1 MSPHPVAMRLRVQGK
16 ARHVFGIGKGKS
28 GKKLPQRR
36 EPVFAGP
43 GPRRKAETGKPS
55 RTARRKRPLV
65 FRLISWGMMLGL
77 WALLAV
83 FATTGYLFVNLD
95 KQGLFNIPER
105 EPGIMLLAADGS
117 VLAERGAFFGDA
129 VRIDELPPYVPQAII
144 AIEDRRFYSHFG
156 IDPIG
161 IARAIYTNYRA
172 GAAVQGG
179 STLTQQLAKNLFLKP
194 DRTLERKLQEAVLA
208 IWLESK
214 YSKDEILQLYVNRVY
229 FGAGATGID
238 KAAQKFFG
246 KSARDVNLSEAA
258 VLAAVLKAP
267 SRYNPITSTEKANT
281 RAREVL
287 NDMVRAGFITQAE
300 ADATRG
306 VEARAPGSTYIPAKR
321 YIVDWVSE
329 SLPDLIGELK
339 DSVVVETTID
349 PVLQEEADRAVRA
362 ELSANGK
369 KLNATQAAMVV
380 MDTTGAVRAM
390 VGGRSYIQSQFNRA
404 VTARR
409 QPGSSFKPF
418 VYLAAIDAGMTPRT
432 VKIDEPV
439 TFGNWS
445 PDNYK
450 KKHLGPVSLTTA
462 LSKSINTVAAKLAVE
477 VGPENVA
484 ASARRLGI
492 ASPMVDNASIALG
505 TSEVSLLEM
514 TTAYVPFA
522 NGGIGVLPH
531 AITRITTREGKV
543 LYERTGGGPGQ
554 VISFESLGA
563 MNYMLRQV
571 VEDGTGTAA
580 KIEGHETA
588 GKTGTSQD
596 YRDAWFI
603 GYTSHLVAGVWV
615 GNDNNAPTKDVT
627 GGSMPARMF
636 SAVMRPA
643 HANRDSVPLPGYYN
657 PDEPAIAYAPSDQ
670 QETQTDG
677 GGFVDGL
684 RNIFGSREPE
694 PQVVAPQP
702 EQNTGRQKSFS
713 QRQREQMLQTR

>member
-1 MSPHPVAMRLRVQGK
+1 M
-16 ARHVFGIGKGKS
+16 FGM
-28 GKKLPQRR
+28 GKKRSRKTLPQRR

-43 GPRRKAETGKPS
+43 GPRRKAENSKASKPS
-55 RTARRKRPLV
+55 RRRKRPLV

-77 WALLAV
+77 WALIAV

-156 IDPIG
+156 VDPIG
-161 IARAIYTNYRA
+161 IARAIYTNWRA
-172 GAAVQGG
+172 RATVQGG

-194 DRTLERKLQEAVLA
+194 DRTLERKLQEVVLA
-208 IWLESK
+208 LWLESK
-214 YSKDEILQLYVNRVY
+214 YSKDEILQLYMNRVY

-267 SRYNPITSTEKANT
+267 SRYNPIASTERANE

-287 NDMVRAGFITQAE
+287 NDMVKAGFITQAE

-306 VEARAPGSTYIPAKR
+306 VEARAPGSTYISAKR
-321 YIVDWVSE
+321 YVVDWVSE
-329 SLPDLIGELK
+329 TLPDLIGELK

-349 PVLQEEADRAVRA
+349 PTLQDMAEKALRA
-362 ELSANGK
+362 ELEANGK
-369 KLNATQAAMVV
+369 KLNASQASMVV

-390 VGGRSYIQSQFNRA
+390 IGGRSYIQSQFNRA
-404 VTARR
+404 VKARR

-432 VKIDEPV
+432 VKVDEPV

-445 PDNYK
+445 PENYK
-450 KKHLGPVSLTTA
+450 NKHLGPVTLTEA
-462 LSKSINTVAAKLAVE
+462 LAKSINTVAAKLAVE

-484 ASARRLGI
+484 ATARRLGI
-492 ASPMVDNASIALG
+492 VSPLVDNASIALG

-514 TTAYVPFA
+514 TGAYVPFA

-531 AITRITTREGKV
+531 TITRITTREGKV
-543 LYERTGGGPGQ
+543 LYERSGGGPGQ

-563 MNYMLRQV
+563 MNYMMRQV
-571 VEDGTGTAA
+571 VEEGTGRAA
-580 KIEGHETA
+580 MIEGHETA

-603 GYTSHLVAGVWV
+603 GYTSHLVTGVWV
-615 GNDNNAPTKDVT
+615 GNDDNSPTNNVT
-627 GGSMPARMF
+627 GGSMPARIF
-636 SAVMRPA
+636 AAVMRPA
-643 HANRDSVPLPGYYN
+643 HAQLDAVPLPGYYQ
-657 PDEPAIAYAPSDQ
+657 PDEPAIAYGPAPGDAAQ
-670 QETQTDG
+670 YDG
-677 GGFVDGL
+677 GGFVDTL
-684 RNIFGSREPE
+684 RNIFGNPPAEP
-694 PQVVAPQP
+694 VAVPQP
-702 EQNTGRQKSFS
+702 QPRDSGKSFTD
-713 QRQREQMLQTR
+713 RQRERMLQTR

>member
-1 MSPHPVAMRLRVQGK
+1 VLQ
-16 ARHVFGIGKGKS
+16 VFGFGKN
-28 GKKLPQRR
+28 KKLPQRR

-43 GPRRKAETGKPS
+43 GPRRKADAGKPGKK
-55 RTARRKRPLV
+55 ARRRKPLI
-65 FRLISWGMMLGL
+65 FRVMSWGMMLGL
-77 WALLAV
+77 WAMIAV

-156 IDPIG
+156 VDPIG
-161 IARAIYTNYRA
+161 IARALYANWRA
-172 GAAVQGG
+172 RATVQGG
-179 STLTQQLAKNLFLKP
+179 STITQQLAKNLFLKP
-194 DRTLERKLQEAVLA
+194 ERTLERKMQEAVLA

-238 KAAQKFFG
+238 KAAQRFFG

-267 SRYNPITSTEKANT
+267 SRYNPIASTKRANE

-287 NDMVRAGFITQAE
+287 NDMVKAGFITQAE

-306 VEARAPGSTYIPAKR
+306 VQARAPGSTYIPAKR
-321 YIVDWVSE
+321 YVVNWVNE
-329 SLPDLIGELK
+329 TLPDLIGELK

-349 PVLQEEADRAVRA
+349 PQLQESSEKALRA
-362 ELSANGK
+362 ELAKNGK
-369 KLNATQAAMVV
+369 KLKAEQAAMVV

-390 VGGRSYIQSQFNRA
+390 IGGRSYIKSQFNRA
-404 VTARR
+404 VKAKR

-418 VYLAAIDAGMTPRT
+418 VYLAAIDAGMTPNT

-439 TFGNWS
+439 TYGDWS

-450 KKHLGPVSLTTA
+450 KKHLGPVKLTTA
-462 LSKSINTVAAKLAVE
+462 LAKSINTVAAKVAME
-477 VGPENVA
+477 VGPDNVA
-484 ASARRLGI
+484 ATARRLGI
-492 ASPMVDNASIALG
+492 ASPLVNNASIALG

-514 TTAYVPFA
+514 TAAYVPFA
-522 NGGIGVLPH
+522 NGGSGVLPH
-531 AITRITTREGKV
+531 VITRITTRDGKV
-543 LYERTGGGPGQ
+543 LYERSGGGPGQ

-563 MNYMLRQV
+563 MNYMMRQV
-571 VEDGTGTAA
+571 VEDGTGRAA
-580 KIEGHETA
+580 AIEGHETA

-615 GNDNNAPTKDVT
+615 GNDNNSPTNNVT
-627 GGSMPARMF
+627 GGSMPARIF
-636 SAVMRPA
+636 AAVMRPA
-643 HANRDSVPLPGYYN
+643 HANRDAVPLPGYFE
-657 PDEPAIAYAPSDQ
+657 PDEPAIAYAPAPEEQ
-670 QETQTDG
+670 RNDG
-677 GGFVDGL
+677 GGFVDSL

-694 PQVVAPQP
+694 PVVVEPQP
-702 EQNTGRQKSFS
+702 RQQQRPAKSFS
-713 QRQREQMLQTR
+713 QRQREQMMQTR

>member
-1 MSPHPVAMRLRVQGK
+1 MLQQPGLAGKPKRPTRKCASGVRVRQE
-16 ARHVFGIGKGKS
+16 
-28 GKKLPQRR
+28 KKLPQRR

-43 GPRRKAETGKPS
+43 GPRRKADAGKAGKKS
-55 RTARRKRPLV
+55 RRRKPLI
-65 FRLISWGMMLGL
+65 FRVMSWGMMLGL
-77 WALLAV
+77 WAMIAV

-156 IDPIG
+156 VDPIG
-161 IARAIYTNYRA
+161 IARALYANWRA
-172 GAAVQGG
+172 RATVQGG
-179 STLTQQLAKNLFLKP
+179 STITQQLAKNLFLKP
-194 DRTLERKLQEAVLA
+194 ERTLERKMQEAVLA

-238 KAAQKFFG
+238 KAAQRFFG

-267 SRYNPITSTEKANT
+267 SRYNPIASTKRANE

-287 NDMVRAGFITQAE
+287 NDMVKAGFITQAE

-306 VEARAPGSTYIPAKR
+306 VQARAPGSTYIPAKR
-321 YIVDWVSE
+321 YVVNWVNE
-329 SLPDLIGELK
+329 TLPDLIGELK

-349 PVLQEEADRAVRA
+349 PQLQESSEKALRA
-362 ELSANGK
+362 ELAKNGK
-369 KLNATQAAMVV
+369 KLKAEQAAMVV

-390 VGGRSYIQSQFNRA
+390 IGGRSYIKSQFNRA
-404 VTARR
+404 VKAKR

-418 VYLAAIDAGMTPRT
+418 VYLAAIDAGMTPNT

-439 TFGNWS
+439 TYGDWS

-450 KKHLGPVSLTTA
+450 KKHLGPVKLTTA
-462 LSKSINTVAAKLAVE
+462 LAKSINTVAAKVAME

-484 ASARRLGI
+484 ATARRLGI
-492 ASPMVDNASIALG
+492 ASPLVNNASIALG

-514 TTAYVPFA
+514 TAAYVPFA
-522 NGGIGVLPH
+522 NGGSGVLPH
-531 AITRITTREGKV
+531 VITRITTRDGKV
-543 LYERTGGGPGQ
+543 LYERSGGGPGQ

-563 MNYMLRQV
+563 MNYMMRQV
-571 VEDGTGTAA
+571 VEDGTGRAA
-580 KIEGHETA
+580 AIEGHETA

-615 GNDNNAPTKDVT
+615 GNDNNSPTNNVT
-627 GGSMPARMF
+627 GGSMPARIF
-636 SAVMRPA
+636 AAVMRPA
-643 HANRDSVPLPGYYN
+643 HANRDAVPLPGYFE
-657 PDEPAIAYAPSDQ
+657 PDEPAIAYAPAPEEQ
-670 QETQTDG
+670 RNDG
-677 GGFVDGL
+677 GGFVDSL

-694 PQVVAPQP
+694 PVVVEPQP
-702 EQNTGRQKSFS
+702 RQQQRPAKSFS
-713 QRQREQMLQTR
+713 QRQREQMMQTR

>member
-1 MSPHPVAMRLRVQGK
+1 MFGLGK
-16 ARHVFGIGKGKS
+16 NNSRKT
-28 GKKLPQRR
+28 LPQRR
-36 EPVFAGP
+36 EPVFSGP
-43 GPRRKAETGKPS
+43 GPRRKADMPKSSKP
-55 RTARRKRPLV
+55 ARRRRPLV

-77 WALLAV
+77 WALIAV

-156 IDPIG
+156 VDPIG

-172 GAAVQGG
+172 GSTVQGG
-179 STLTQQLAKNLFLKP
+179 STITQQLAKNLFLKP
-194 DRTLERKLQEAVLA
+194 ERTLERKLQEVVLA
-208 IWLESK
+208 VWLESK
-214 YSKDEILQLYVNRVY
+214 FSKDEILQLYMNRVY

-267 SRYNPITSTEKANT
+267 SRYNPITSTERANQ

-287 NDMVRAGFITQAE
+287 NDMVKAGFITQAE

-306 VEARAPGSTYIPAKR
+306 VEARAPGSTYISAKR
-321 YIVDWVSE
+321 YVVDWVSE
-329 SLPDLIGELK
+329 TLPDLIGELK

-349 PVLQEEADRAVRA
+349 PVLQDVAEKALRA

-369 KLNATQAAMVV
+369 KLNASQAAMVV

-390 VGGRSYIQSQFNRA
+390 IGGRSYIQSQFNRA
-404 VTARR
+404 VKARR

-432 VKIDEPV
+432 VKVDEPV

-445 PDNYK
+445 PENYK
-450 KKHLGPVSLTTA
+450 NKHLGPVTLTEA
-462 LSKSINTVAAKLAVE
+462 LAKSINTVAARLAVE

-484 ASARRLGI
+484 ATARRLGI
-492 ASPMVDNASIALG
+492 ASPLVDNASIALG

-514 TTAYVPFA
+514 TGAYVPFA
-522 NGGIGVLPH
+522 NGGVGVLPH
-531 AITRITTREGKV
+531 TITRITTREGKV
-543 LYERTGGGPGQ
+543 LYERSGGGPGQ
-554 VISFESLGA
+554 VITFESLGA
-563 MNYMLRQV
+563 MNYMMRQV
-571 VEDGTGTAA
+571 VEDGTGRAA
-580 KIEGHETA
+580 IIEGHETA

-596 YRDAWFI
+596 YRDAWVI
-603 GYTSHLVAGVWV
+603 GYTSHLVTGVWV
-615 GNDNNAPTKDVT
+615 GNDDNTPTKDVT
-627 GGSMPARMF
+627 GGSMPARIF
-636 SAVMRPA
+636 AAVMRPA
-643 HANRDSVPLPGYYN
+643 HAQLDSVPLPGYYQ
-657 PDEPAIAYAPSDQ
+657 PDEPAIAYGPAPG
-670 QETQTDG
+670 ETAQNDG
-677 GGFVDGL
+677 GGFVDTL
-684 RNIFGSREPE
+684 RNIFGNPPAEP
-694 PQVVAPQP
+694 VAVPTPQP
-702 EQNTGRQKSFS
+702 QQHNSGKSFTE
-713 QRQREQMLQTR
+713 RQRERMLQTR

>member
-1 MSPHPVAMRLRVQGK
+1 MFGLGK
-16 ARHVFGIGKGKS
+16 KRS
-28 GKKLPQRR
+28 GKTLPQRR
-36 EPVFAGP
+36 EPVFDGP
-43 GPRRKAETGKPS
+43 GPRRKAGMAKPAKPS
-55 RTARRKRPLV
+55 RRRSRPLV

-77 WALLAV
+77 WALIAV

-156 IDPIG
+156 VDPLG

-172 GAAVQGG
+172 GATVQGG
-179 STLTQQLAKNLFLKP
+179 STITQQLAKNLFLKP
-194 DRTLERKLQEAVLA
+194 ERTLERKLQEVVLA
-208 IWLESK
+208 VWLESK
-214 YSKDEILQLYVNRVY
+214 FSKDEILQLYMNRVY

-246 KSARDVNLSEAA
+246 KSARDVNLAEAA

-267 SRYNPITSTEKANT
+267 SRYNPIASTERANE

-287 NDMVRAGFITQAE
+287 NDMVKSGFITKAE

-306 VEARAPGSTYIPAKR
+306 VEARAPGSTYISAKR
-321 YIVDWVSE
+321 YVVDWVSE

-349 PVLQEEADRAVRA
+349 PNLQDLAEKSLRA
-362 ELSANGK
+362 EIDANGK
-369 KLNATQAAMVV
+369 KLNATQAAVVV

-390 VGGRSYIQSQFNRA
+390 IGGRSYIQSQFNRA
-404 VTARR
+404 VKARR

-418 VYLAAIDAGMTPRT
+418 VYLAAIDAGMTPKT

-445 PDNYK
+445 PENYK
-450 KKHLGPVSLTTA
+450 NKHIGPVTLTEA
-462 LSKSINTVAAKLAVE
+462 LAKSINTVAAKLAVE

-484 ASARRLGI
+484 ATARRLGI
-492 ASPMVDNASIALG
+492 ASPLVDNASIALG

-514 TTAYVPFA
+514 TGAYVPFA
-522 NGGIGVLPH
+522 NGGTGVLPH
-531 AITRITTREGKV
+531 TITRITTREGKV

-554 VISFESLGA
+554 VVTFESLGA
-563 MNYMLRQV
+563 MNYMMRQV
-571 VEDGTGTAA
+571 VEDGTGRAA
-580 KIEGHETA
+580 IIEGHETG

-596 YRDAWFI
+596 YRDAWFL
-603 GYTSHLVAGVWV
+603 GYTSHLVTGVWV
-615 GNDNNAPTKDVT
+615 GNDNNSPTKNVT
-627 GGSMPARMF
+627 GGSMPARIF
-636 SAVMRPA
+636 AAIMRPA
-643 HANRDSVPLPGYYN
+643 HAQLDSVPLPGYYQ
-657 PDEPAIAYAPSDQ
+657 PDEPAIAYAPSPGDAAQ
-670 QETQTDG
+670 NDG
-677 GGFVDGL
+677 GGFVDRL
-684 RNIFGSREPE
+684 RNIFGNTPTEP
-694 PQVVAPQP
+694 VAVP
-702 EQNTGRQKSFS
+702 
-713 QRQREQMLQTR
+713 QRQPQQQRQPKSMTERQLDRNNR

>member
-1 MSPHPVAMRLRVQGK
+1 MPCRWAACVPVKHEELLEVLGLGRK
-16 ARHVFGIGKGKS
+16 
-28 GKKLPQRR
+28 KKLPQRR
-36 EPVFAGP
+36 EPVFSGP
-43 GPRRKAETGKPS
+43 GPRRKSESASAPRG
-55 RTARRKRPLV
+55 RARRRPLL
-65 FRLISWGMMLGL
+65 FRLMSWTMMLGL
-77 WALLAV
+77 WAVIAA
-83 FATTGYLFVNLD
+83 FAMTGYLFVNLD

-156 IDPIG
+156 LDPIG
-161 IARAIYTNYRA
+161 IGRALVSNWRA
-172 GAAVQGG
+172 GATVQGG

-194 DRTLERKLQEAVLA
+194 ERTLERKLQEAVLA
-208 IWLESK
+208 LWLESK
-214 YSKDEILQLYVNRVY
+214 YSKDEILQLYMNRVY

-238 KAAQKFFG
+238 KAAERFFG

-267 SRYNPITSTEKANT
+267 SRLNPIASTERANA

-287 NDMVRAGFITQAE
+287 KDMVEAGFITQAE
-300 ADATRG
+300 ADATTG
-306 VEARAPGSTYIPAKR
+306 VKARSAGTSYISAKR
-321 YIVDWVSE
+321 YVVDWVSE
-329 SLPDLIGELK
+329 SLPELIGELR

-349 PVLQEEADRAVRA
+349 PQLQVSAENAVRA
-362 ELSANGK
+362 ELEANGK
-369 KLNATQAAMVV
+369 KFTATQAAMVV

-390 VGGRSYIQSQFNRA
+390 IGGRSYAQSQFNRA
-404 VTARR
+404 VKARR

-418 VYLAAIDAGMTPRT
+418 VYLAAIDAGMTPKT

-439 TFGNWS
+439 TFGTWS
-445 PDNYK
+445 PDNYR

-477 VGPENVA
+477 VGPDNVA
-484 ASARRLGI
+484 ATARRLGI
-492 ASPMVDNASIALG
+492 SSPMVANASIALG

-522 NGGIGVLPH
+522 NGGSGVLPH

-543 LYERTGGGPGQ
+543 LYERSGGGPGQ

-571 VEDGTGTAA
+571 IEDGTGTAA
-580 KIEGHETA
+580 RIENHETG

-596 YRDAWFI
+596 YRDAWLI

-615 GNDNNAPTKDVT
+615 GNDDNSPTKDVT
-627 GGSMPARMF
+627 GGSMPARIF
-636 SAVMRPA
+636 ASVMVPA
-643 HANRDSVPLPGYYN
+643 HANKDSVPLPGYYGV
-657 PDEPAIAYAPSDQ
+657 DEPAIAYAPDPDATAQ
-670 QETQTDG
+670 YDG
-677 GGFVDGL
+677 GGFVDSL
-684 RNIFGSREPE
+684 RNIFGSGEPAPEPE
-694 PQVVAPQP
+694 IRQPQG
-702 EQNTGRQKSFS
+702 EKSFS
-713 QRQREQMLQTR
+713 ERRREQFQQTR

>member
-1 MSPHPVAMRLRVQGK
+1 VLQ
-16 ARHVFGIGKGKS
+16 VFGFGKS
-28 GKKLPQRR
+28 KKLPQRR
-36 EPVFAGP
+36 EPVFSGP
-43 GPRRKAETGKPS
+43 GPRRKADAGKPGKK
-55 RTARRKRPLV
+55 ARRRKPLI
-65 FRLISWGMMLGL
+65 FRVMSWGMMLGL
-77 WALLAV
+77 WAMIAV

-156 IDPIG
+156 VDPIG
-161 IARAIYTNYRA
+161 IARALYANWRA
-172 GAAVQGG
+172 GATVQGG
-179 STLTQQLAKNLFLKP
+179 STITQQLAKNLFLKP
-194 DRTLERKLQEAVLA
+194 ERTLERKMQEAVLA

-238 KAAQKFFG
+238 KAAQRFFS
-246 KSARDVNLSEAA
+246 KSARDVNLAEAA

-267 SRYNPITSTEKANT
+267 SRYNPIASTTRANE

-287 NDMVRAGFITQAE
+287 NDMVKAGFITQAE

-306 VEARAPGSTYIPAKR
+306 VQARAPGSTYVPAKR
-321 YIVDWVSE
+321 YVVNWVNE
-329 SLPDLIGELK
+329 TLPDLIGELK

-349 PVLQEEADRAVRA
+349 PELQANSEKALRA
-362 ELSANGK
+362 ELSKNGK
-369 KLNATQAAMVV
+369 KLKTEQAAMVV

-390 VGGRSYIQSQFNRA
+390 IGGRSYIKSQFNRA
-404 VTARR
+404 VKAKR

-418 VYLAAIDAGMTPRT
+418 VYLAAIDAGMTPNT

-439 TFGNWS
+439 TYGDWS

-450 KKHLGPVSLTTA
+450 KKHLGPVKLTTA
-462 LSKSINTVAAKLAVE
+462 LAKSINTVAAKVAME

-484 ASARRLGI
+484 ATARRLGI
-492 ASPMVDNASIALG
+492 ASPLVNNASIALG

-514 TTAYVPFA
+514 TSAYVPFA
-522 NGGIGVLPH
+522 NGGSGVLPH
-531 AITRITTREGKV
+531 VITRITTREGKV
-543 LYERTGGGPGQ
+543 LYERSGGGPGQ

-563 MNYMLRQV
+563 MNYMMRQV
-571 VEDGTGTAA
+571 VEDGTGRAA
-580 KIEGHETA
+580 AIEGHETA

-603 GYTSHLVAGVWV
+603 GYTSHLVTGVWV
-615 GNDNNAPTKDVT
+615 GNDNNSPTNNVT
-627 GGSMPARMF
+627 GGSMPARIF
-636 SAVMRPA
+636 AAVMRPA
-643 HANRDSVPLPGYYN
+643 HANRDAVPLPGYFE
-657 PDEPAIAYAPSDQ
+657 PDEPAIAYAPTPEEQ
-670 QETQTDG
+670 RNDG
-677 GGFVDGL
+677 GGFVDSL
-684 RNIFGSREPE
+684 RNIFGSRDPE
-694 PQVVAPQP
+694 PVVVEPQP
-702 EQNTGRQKSFS
+702 RQQQRPAKSFS

>member
-1 MSPHPVAMRLRVQGK
+1 M
-16 ARHVFGIGKGKS
+16 FGL
-28 GKKLPQRR
+28 GKKRSRKTLPQRR

-43 GPRRKAETGKPS
+43 GPRRKADAPKASKP
-55 RTARRKRPLV
+55 ARRRRRPLV

-77 WALLAV
+77 WALIAV

-156 IDPIG
+156 VDPIG
-161 IARAIYTNYRA
+161 IARAIYTNWRA
-172 GAAVQGG
+172 GATVQGG

-194 DRTLERKLQEAVLA
+194 DRTLERKLQEVVLA
-208 IWLESK
+208 LWLESK
-214 YSKDEILQLYVNRVY
+214 YSKDEILQLYMNRVY

-267 SRYNPITSTEKANT
+267 SRYNPITSTERANE

-306 VEARAPGSTYIPAKR
+306 VEARAPGSTYISAKR
-321 YIVDWVSE
+321 YVVDWVAE

-349 PVLQEEADRAVRA
+349 PSLQDMAEKALRA
-362 ELSANGK
+362 ELAANGK
-369 KLNATQAAMVV
+369 KLHATQAAMVV

-390 VGGRSYIQSQFNRA
+390 IGGKSYIESQFNRA
-404 VTARR
+404 VKARR

-432 VKIDEPV
+432 VKVDEPV

-445 PDNYK
+445 PENYK
-450 KKHLGPVSLTTA
+450 NKHVGPVTLTEA
-462 LSKSINTVAAKLAVE
+462 LATSINTVAARLAME

-484 ASARRLGI
+484 ATARRLGI
-492 ASPMVDNASIALG
+492 ASPLVDNASIALG

-514 TTAYVPFA
+514 TGAYVPFA

-531 AITRITTREGKV
+531 TITRITTREGEV
-543 LYERTGGGPGQ
+543 LYERSGGGPGQ
-554 VISFESLGA
+554 VISFESLGS
-563 MNYMLRQV
+563 MNYMMRQV
-571 VEDGTGTAA
+571 VEEGTGRAA
-580 KIEGHETA
+580 IIEGHETG

-615 GNDNNAPTKDVT
+615 GNDDNSPTKNVT
-627 GGSMPARMF
+627 GGSMPARIF
-636 SAVMRPA
+636 AEVMRPA
-643 HANRDSVPLPGYYN
+643 HAQLDSVPLPGYYQ
-657 PDEPAIAYAPSDQ
+657 PDEPAIAYAPAPGDGMQ
-670 QETQTDG
+670 NDG
-677 GGFVDGL
+677 GGFVDTL
-684 RNIFGSREPE
+684 RNIFGNSPPE
-694 PQVVAPQP
+694 PVAVPQP
-702 EQNTGRQKSFS
+702 QPQ
-713 QRQREQMLQTR
+713 QRQRKTLSERQLERNNR